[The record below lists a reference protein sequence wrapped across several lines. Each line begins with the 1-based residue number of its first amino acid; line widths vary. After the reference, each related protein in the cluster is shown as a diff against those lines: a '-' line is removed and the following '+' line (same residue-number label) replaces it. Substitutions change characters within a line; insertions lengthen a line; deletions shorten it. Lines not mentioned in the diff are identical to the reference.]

1 MPAGIMN
8 LKEKYQ
14 KKSVPELK
22 KKFGFKSDLAAPRLI
37 KAVVNVGLGTRYDA
51 AQKDIIKKHL
61 ALITGQKPA
70 DKKAKKSIASFKVRK
85 GAAIGLAVTLR
96 GKRMYDFL
104 DKMVN
109 VALPRMRDFR
119 GLALKSVD
127 KSGNL
132 TVGFKEQTIFPE
144 IIQETDRLN
153 FGLEVTIVTNAKTRD
168 QAIEL
173 FKLLGFPFAKR

>member
-1 MPAGIMN
+1 MN

-14 KKSVPELK
+14 KKAVPELK
-22 KKFGFKSDLAAPRLI
+22 KRFGFKSDLASPRII
-37 KAVVNVGLGTRYDA
+37 KVAVNVGLGTKYDP

-70 DKKAKKSIASFKVRK
+70 DKKARKSIASFKVRK
-85 GAAIGLAVTLR
+85 GAAIGLAVILR

-104 DKMVN
+104 DKLVN

-119 GLALKSVD
+119 GINLKSVD

-144 IIQETDRLN
+144 VIQETDRLN
-153 FGLEVTIVTNAKTRD
+153 FGLEISIHTSAKTRE
-168 QAIEL
+168 QALEL
-173 FKLLGFPFAKR
+173 FKVLGFPFAKVR

>member
-1 MPAGIMN
+1 MRTGIMN

-14 KKSVPELK
+14 KKAVPELK
-22 KKFGFKSDLAAPRLI
+22 KKFGFKSDMASPHLI
-37 KAVVNVGLGTRYDA
+37 KITVNVGIGTKYET
-51 AQKDIIKKHL
+51 AQKDIIRKHL

-70 DKKAKKSIASFKVRK
+70 DRKAKKSIASFKVRK

-96 GKRMYDFL
+96 GQRMYDFL
-104 DKMVN
+104 DKMLN

-119 GLALKSVD
+119 GLNLKSVD

-132 TVGFKEQTIFPE
+132 TIGFKEQTIFPE
-144 IIQETDRLN
+144 VIQETDRLN
-153 FGLEVTIVTNAKTRD
+153 FGFEISVHTNAKTRD

-173 FKLLGFPFAKR
+173 FQLLGFPFAKK

>member
-1 MPAGIMN
+1 MN

-14 KKSVPELK
+14 KKAVPELK
-22 KKFGFKSDLAAPRLI
+22 KKFGFKSDMASPRVI

-51 AQKDIIKKHL
+51 AQKDIIRKHL

-104 DKMVN
+104 DKLVN
-109 VALPRMRDFR
+109 IALPRMRDFR

-144 IIQETDRLN
+144 VIQETDRLN
-153 FGLEVTIVTNAKTRD
+153 FGLEVTVVVNAKTRD
-168 QAIEL
+168 QAIEI
-173 FKLLGFPFAKR
+173 FKLLGFPFAKK